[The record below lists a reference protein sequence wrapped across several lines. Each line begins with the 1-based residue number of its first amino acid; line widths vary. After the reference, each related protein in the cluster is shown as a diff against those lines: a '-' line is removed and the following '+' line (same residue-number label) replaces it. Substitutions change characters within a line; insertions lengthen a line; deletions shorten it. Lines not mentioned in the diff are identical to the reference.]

1 MRYPPTHRSGWQIE
15 RAASPRIPGIDQLA
29 DDTLAGSTATI
40 CRLPVQG
47 IVDFRLCG
55 GFILRQHGRAG
66 FRDAR
71 QQITRSYRFSFAPNA
86 QSASQFEALRAAQ
99 RTRGFRQGLS
109 PFHLTVQIP
118 FLKIIRLMQAVKS
131 ALYTLKG
138 DVDTYNR
145 EKDDAVEATEAVQQ
159 KEQIQRVLD
168 KLREEWTLLNRTFAE
183 KQA

>member
-1 MRYPPTHRSGWQIE
+1 
-15 RAASPRIPGIDQLA
+15 
-29 DDTLAGSTATI
+29 
-40 CRLPVQG
+40 
-47 IVDFRLCG
+47 
-55 GFILRQHGRAG
+55 
-66 FRDAR
+66 
-71 QQITRSYRFSFAPNA
+71 
-86 QSASQFEALRAAQ
+86 
-99 RTRGFRQGLS
+99 
-109 PFHLTVQIP
+109 
-118 FLKIIRLMQAVKS
+118 MQAVKS